1 MQTQTKWRCAIVCIF
16 AVLVLWASMRASS
29 PSSTSSASEA
39 FDEASDSTT
48 AKAGFTIVERGQPAD
63 GAPVILA
70 PHAENRASSDDE
82 RIVNVQPS
90 TPAPVIDERSAD
102 IVLLGTYNNI
112 QVMLMRSSD
121 AGAHW
126 TAPQDI
132 TAQIK
137 SPDWQWYATG
147 PVHGIQI
154 KQGQFK
160 GRQ

>member
-39 FDEASDSTT
+39 FDEVSDSTT

-90 TPAPVIDERSAD
+90 TPAPVIVEDSAAAQCRTKQYELYD
-102 IVLLGTYNNI
+102 AKWNTTDFY
-112 QVMLMRSSD
+112 SD
-121 AGAHW
+121 VPLSAFWRMFDNKWPVPCRANAT
-126 TAPQDI
+126 TAVVD
-132 TAQIK
+132 
-137 SPDWQWYATG
+137 
-147 PVHGIQI
+147 V
-154 KQGQFK
+154 
-160 GRQ
+160 